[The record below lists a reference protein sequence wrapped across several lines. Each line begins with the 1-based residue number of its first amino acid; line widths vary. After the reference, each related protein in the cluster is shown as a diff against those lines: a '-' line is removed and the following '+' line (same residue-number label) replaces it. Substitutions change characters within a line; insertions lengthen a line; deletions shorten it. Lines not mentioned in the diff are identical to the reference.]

1 MYSHD
6 SIPAPRLPRSV
17 LRRLLEIC
25 TKDTPFR
32 CPEGKLY
39 RQIDGVAMGSPL
51 GVLFAEAYMTHV
63 ESEALDSIEAKPFT
77 YCRYIDD
84 VFVDIGDEEQLMCLK
99 SKLEEKSLLKFTVEM
114 SVDNRI
120 PFLDVQV
127 DASDGNFMTSVY
139 RKPTDTGNCLNGLSE
154 SPDKYKESVIRAYVH
169 RALTHCSTWAL
180 VHQEFERIR
189 NILVSNNFSLSDI
202 DKQIKAQLHK
212 HFQSSA
218 GTSKRQDSTDITLFY
233 RNSMSTAYKADEKS
247 VRGIIARNCIPSD
260 PQRSLKLIIYYRS
273 PRTSNLV
280 MINNLSKDTSIL
292 KAKNVVYEFKCPI
305 GDCARRSNSTYIG
318 YTTTSLSRR
327 LTMHLQTGAPKQ
339 HIKTTHNSDLT
350 RSLLVDNTSI
360 LATCSNVNKLR
371 ILEAVFIRDKDPA
384 INRQMCM
391 RGTLLLCDG
400 EPLAASVI

>member
-1 MYSHD
+1 
-6 SIPAPRLPRSV
+6 
-17 LRRLLEIC
+17 
-25 TKDTPFR
+25 
-32 CPEGKLY
+32 
-39 RQIDGVAMGSPL
+39 
-51 GVLFAEAYMTHV
+51 
-63 ESEALDSIEAKPFT
+63 
-77 YCRYIDD
+77 
-84 VFVDIGDEEQLMCLK
+84 
-99 SKLEEKSLLKFTVEM
+99 
-114 SVDNRI
+114 
-120 PFLDVQV
+120 
-127 DASDGNFMTSVY
+127 
-139 RKPTDTGNCLNGLSE
+139 
-154 SPDKYKESVIRAYVH
+154 
-169 RALTHCSTWAL
+169 
-180 VHQEFERIR
+180 
-189 NILVSNNFSLSDI
+189 
-202 DKQIKAQLHK
+202 
-212 HFQSSA
+212 
-218 GTSKRQDSTDITLFY
+218 
-233 RNSMSTAYKADEKS
+233 MSTAYKADEKS

-273 PRTSNLV
+273 HRTSNLV
-280 MINNLSKDTSIL
+280 MISDLSKDTAIL

-305 GDCARRSNSTYIG
+305 GDCARRLNSTYIG